1 MEIHNFQNNPPGS
14 STNSNISRSFK
25 LAVIL
30 VNISIC
36 NRNQFWKSIS
46 LPLKLNICWKNR
58 TMQGSEHVTE
68 NDILNAYLDDGD
80 GPHSDAFYHIPL
92 WREFIDS
99 HIYQIEKCAHNS
111 WLLFE
116 HQFHHSLGKE
126 NCKAI
131 NMRKMCIAQRHYS
144 IEITMKFI
152 QCVYAISQLIFL
164 QRLHYS
170 IVQISQTFFA
180 NMKYFNFFL

>member
-131 NMRKMCIAQRHYS
+131 NMRKMIILHRTTTLFDWNYYEVHPVRVCNLPIDIPAAPPLFDCSDLSDVFREH
-144 IEITMKFI
+144 EI
-152 QCVYAISQLIFL
+152 L
-164 QRLHYS
+164 
-170 IVQISQTFFA
+170 
-180 NMKYFNFFL
+180 